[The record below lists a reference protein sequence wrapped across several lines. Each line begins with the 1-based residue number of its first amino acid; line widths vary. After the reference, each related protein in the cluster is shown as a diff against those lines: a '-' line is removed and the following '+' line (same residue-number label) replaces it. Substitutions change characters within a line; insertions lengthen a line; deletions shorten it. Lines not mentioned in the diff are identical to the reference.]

1 MSREKQTIWLNNA
14 AMGGGMHAYL
24 QTTCVT
30 TIVDAL
36 SAAVRPPPLERS
48 NRHSGLWDVTL
59 ELFTVLKGKKL
70 IGKRVLHNPIR
81 RLPDSQNQI
90 RFTAKLDTGDSG
102 GEPAMC

>member
-1 MSREKQTIWLNNA
+1 MSREKQTIWLNSA

-24 QTTCVT
+24 QLTCVT

-36 SAAVRPPPLERS
+36 SAAVRPPPFKRS
-48 NRHSGLWDVTL
+48 NQHSGLCDVTL
-59 ELFTVLKGKKL
+59 GVVHSVKGKKL
-70 IGKRVLHNPIR
+70 IGKMDLHNPIR